1 MLVRLLHAL
10 DDLLARHA
18 AGEFVGFRQQ
28 RTLARDFLDLAGERV
43 VLQKPGDD
51 LLGGEPFGDRHGV
64 LHHLVFD
71 DGVDHVGEAGAL
83 TELVFAGLEF
93 AARLEHQHAADE
105 HPGLIDHAFARQQ
118 VGNIADAEPA
128 RNIDHLV
135 VAERSGRFEALLADV
150 ERATDGDRDHD
161 QYCEDRIAGDHQ
173 RMPSPSGAARGGRHA
188 FRLERGARTARG
200 LAAGRWRDW
209 HGARS
214 ARGSATLPAMRWIG
228 TQAPAPAIA
237 TCKLTFDTLQFG
249 DRSRAQSRW
258 SGARL
263 SPAAADSEIISSFRT
278 LGRIMAKAWKRHGW

>member
-1 MLVRLLHAL
+1 MLNWYSP
-10 DDLLARHA
+10 D
-18 AGEFVGFRQQ
+18 
-28 RTLARDFLDLAGERV
+28 
-43 VLQKPGDD
+43 
-51 LLGGEPFGDRHGV
+51 
-64 LHHLVFD
+64 
-71 DGVDHVGEAGAL
+71 
-83 TELVFAGLEF
+83 LEF

-118 VGNIADAEPA
+118 VGDIADAEPA

-135 VAERSGRFEALLADV
+135 VAQRSGRFEALLADV
-150 ERATDGDRDHD
+150 KRAADGDRDHD
-161 QYCEDRIAGDHQ
+161 QHREDRIADDHQ
-173 RMPSPSGAARGGRHA
+173 RMAHPSGAARGGRHA

-200 LAAGRWRDW
+200 LAAGRRRDW

-228 TQAPAPAIA
+228 THAPAPAIA

-249 DRSRAQSRW
+249 DRSRAQSRL

-278 LGRIMAKAWKRHGW
+278 LGRIMAKAWGAARMASRHSGGRSARHSFRRSRTSSTTRCRCRACAPHAAPDRSAFRPTDYRD